1 MLFVFIIRLLFL
13 LHPAVH
19 VYLDD
24 VLLYI
29 NWGHYYPLEDWRSC
43 ILWEILTVWGRNVQ
57 INSIYGKI
65 VMRNVKDLLC
75 EMRLLMLLLAL
86 GSSL

>member
-1 MLFVFIIRLLFL
+1 MFLAFVIRPLFL
-13 LHPAVH
+13 LHRAVH

-29 NWGHYYPLEDWRSC
+29 TWGHYYPLEDWRSC
-43 ILWEILTVWGRNVQ
+43 ILWEILTDWRSNVQ
-57 INSIYGKI
+57 ENPIYGKTVI
-65 VMRNVKDLLC
+65 NVEDFLC
-75 EMRLLMLLLAL
+75 GMRLLMLLLAL